1 MSKIWFILHDG
12 QVTGPFD
19 PPEIES
25 KISSL
30 NDTQIWG
37 RGHGEWMTPIRWRQ
51 MMKDLPAA
59 GAAVDSSKLWRLRID
74 GKAQDAQTYTE
85 LIASLKNI
93 KDFTTVDVS
102 SDNGQTWKD
111 IYSVQQVVDNLGI
124 SRRSHPR
131 VPIVGTLEFENDK
144 GESVKCRVISVS
156 EGGLGVNDAQSLQIG
171 QKFYATLTSP
181 NLYVTVTTSCEV
193 VYVGSD
199 GYAGLRFVGIPEEF
213 KSSIVEYVNKF
224 ATT

>member
-1 MSKIWFILHDG
+1 
-12 QVTGPFD
+12 
-19 PPEIES
+19 
-25 KISSL
+25 
-30 NDTQIWG
+30 
-37 RGHGEWMTPIRWRQ
+37 
-51 MMKDLPAA
+51 MMKELPPA
-59 GAAVDSSKLWRLRID
+59 GAVVDSAKLWRIRID
-74 GKAQDAQTYTE
+74 GKAQDAVTYTE

-102 SDNGQTWKD
+102 SDNGETWKD

-144 GESVKCRVISVS
+144 GEPVKCRVISVS
-156 EGGLGVNDAQSLQIG
+156 QGGLGVNDAQALQIG

-193 VYVGSD
+193 IYVGSD